1 MTTTPTAMGWQI
13 VEKTTATGWCFNNST
28 QHQRQTHYERT
39 SGVRRGRRDVP
50 SRRGSNPEQRLKTL
64 VETPQSNV
72 QTLVSAIV
80 ANPLAGAASVSYHR
94 SRRKLATLKVCCF
107 MSVLTP
113 LVKQGLAE
121 VDYVG
126 QEVSATGTQRKTL
139 NSA

>member
-50 SRRGSNPEQRLKTL
+50 SRRGSNPEQRLKML

-72 QTLVSAIV
+72 QTFVSAIV
-80 ANPLAGAASVSYHR
+80 ANPLAGAASVSYH
-94 SRRKLATLKVCCF
+94 SRGYANS